1 MRKILLPIVMLGFAT
16 MSVHAEDY
24 VYLKKEP
31 SQTVSYPGYSDSTDL
46 VLSGRASGIYLSD
59 AEVCFSGV
67 SRMESNTSGLDA
79 SKPIGMYMI
88 LR

>member
-1 MRKILLPIVMLGFAT
+1 MRKLMYIIMFAFISA
-16 MSVHAEDY
+16 SVLAEDY

>member
-1 MRKILLPIVMLGFAT
+1 MIKLLFIVMVALVSLT
-16 MSVHAEDY
+16 VLAEDY

>member
-1 MRKILLPIVMLGFAT
+1 MYIIMFAFISA
-16 MSVHAEDY
+16 SVLAEDY

-46 VLSGRASGIYLSD
+46 VLSGRASGVYLSD

>member
-1 MRKILLPIVMLGFAT
+1 MRKILLPIVMFEFAT

-24 VYLKKEP
+24 VYLKKAP
-31 SQTVSYPGYSDSTDL
+31 TQTVSYPEYSDSADL

>member
-1 MRKILLPIVMLGFAT
+1 MIKLLSIVMVALVSLT
-16 MSVHAEDY
+16 VLAEDY
-24 VYLKKEP
+24 VYLKQAPIE
-31 SQTVSYPGYSDSTDL
+31 TVCYSRYSDPADL